1 MQPLSDTVATARSVA
16 PGALVLDGRFR
27 IKHLLGQGGMGTV
40 YLGEQVSLNR
50 PVAIKLL
57 KEDLNTQPGM
67 AERFRREA
75 LLLSSVEHASV
86 VRVVD
91 FGLHEN
97 AACLVMEYVEGETL
111 DVALREGPFA
121 PARAL
126 PILIQLC
133 QGLSAIHEKGIV
145 HRDLKAE
152 NVVLTKTSAG
162 EQARLLDFGIARL
175 ASPEPNAR
183 VTQLGFV
190 LGTPE
195 VLSPEQALGQELDS
209 RSDLYSLGVVAYKMM
224 TGKLPFPGPT
234 AQAFVAQH
242 VSSQPTPITEA
253 GPQLARYEDLCR
265 LVMSCLEKSP
275 QRRPESA
282 LAMANELAR
291 ISLAIPEAMGASRLS
306 VASGGI
312 PAPRPS
318 SPADDGATVQSRRTT
333 EPRKL
338 ATRIAVGVA
347 ALAAAIGILV
357 FRSDPLRTAKRL
369 LADDRGSEALQ
380 VLDDAQGTI
389 DKPVAT
395 QLKAAALHQVNRHN
409 EEFALMEK
417 LPTGVTLER
426 EAVESLAY
434 DYGKSDSSRA
444 ERVLDGLP
452 KAAVLPVLQ
461 NIANRE
467 PGRLGWGALRYVDG
481 KYAGQGLNM
490 VSLYSRVL
498 ESSDC
503 DMRSIAARRLGE
515 LHNSDA
521 VSALRK
527 LKELPRKKSTG
538 IFGGEDDCGQDA
550 ASRALKELA
559 K

>member
-1 MQPLSDTVATARSVA
+1 MQPLSDTVTTARSIA
-16 PGALVLDGRFR
+16 PGSLVLDGRFR

-57 KEDLNTQPGM
+57 KEDLNQQPGM

-75 LLLSSVEHASV
+75 LLLSSVDHASV

-97 AACLVMEYVEGETL
+97 SACLVMEYVEGETL
-111 DVALREGPFA
+111 DVPLRSGPLT
-121 PARAL
+121 PGRAL
-126 PILIQLC
+126 PLLIQLC
-133 QGLSAIHEKGIV
+133 QGLSAIHDKGIV
-145 HRDLKAE
+145 HRDLKPE
-152 NVVLTKTSAG
+152 NVVLTQSSSG
-162 EQARLLDFGIARL
+162 EHARLLDFGIARL
-175 ASPEPNAR
+175 ASPDPTAR

-209 RSDLYSLGVVAYKMM
+209 RSDLYSLGVVAYRML

-242 VSSQPTPITEA
+242 VSSPPMPITEA
-253 GPQLARYEDLCR
+253 GPHLGQYPDLCR

-282 LAMANELAR
+282 MAMANELAR
-291 ISLAIPEAMGASRLS
+291 ISLGIPEAMGASRLS
-306 VASGGI
+306 VASSGV
-312 PAPRPS
+312 APSRATS
-318 SPADDGATVQSRRTT
+318 EIENSATVQSPKRAPRPRRFQ
-333 EPRKL
+333 
-338 ATRIAVGVA
+338 RIAIGVG
-347 ALAAAIGILV
+347 ALAVGIGILV
-357 FRSDPLRTAKRL
+357 FRADPLRTARRL
-369 LADDRGSEALQ
+369 IADDRGSEALQ
-380 VLDDAQGTI
+380 VLEDAQGAI

-395 QLKAAALHQVNRHN
+395 QLRASALHQVNRHS
-409 EEFALMEK
+409 EEFSLMEK
-417 LPTGVTLER
+417 LPPGVTLER
-426 EAVESLAY
+426 EAVEALAY

-461 NIANRE
+461 NIADRE
-467 PGRLGWGALRYVDG
+467 PGRLGWGALRYVDQ
-481 KYAGQGLNM
+481 KYAGQGLNL
-490 VSLYSRVL
+490 VSLYSRAL
-498 ESSDC
+498 ESTDC
-503 DMRSIAARRLGE
+503 DMRSTAARRLGE
-515 LHNSDA
+515 LHNGDA
-521 VSALRK
+521 TSALRK
-527 LKELPRKKSTG
+527 LKELPKKKSTG
-538 IFGGEDDCGQDA
+538 LFGGDDDCGQDA
-550 ASRALKELA
+550 ASRALKELS